1 MPDDERFHLQD
12 PKYGKVKDLCK
23 SLGYASDGKKN
34 PRSMHSLSLKTTR
47 FRKKF
52 VENTPEL
59 LKFPLAHDSTKAQSC
74 ASRFLTSNTH
84 LFEDSAEAQAFSWPT
99 YPADELRSVYH
110 NHNHNHISLSV
121 TDSNPRLKDN
131 LAKLMC
137 TQEFL
142 YRKNVCYAES
152 KDKVLFQSVLFRAWL
167 ISETE
172 GSRRNRR

>member
-1 MPDDERFHLQD
+1 MPDDGRCHLHD
-12 PKYGKVKDLCK
+12 PKYGKVKELCK
-23 SLGYASDGKKN
+23 SLGYASDGKKT

-52 VENTPEL
+52 VENLPEL
-59 LKFPLAHDSTKAQSC
+59 LRFPLEHDSAEAQAC
-74 ASRFLTSNTH
+74 ASRFLTSNSH
-84 LFEDSAEAQAFSWPT
+84 LFEDSSEAQAFSWPT

-110 NHNHNHISLSV
+110 NRISLSV

-152 KDKVLFQSVLFRAWL
+152 KDKVLF
-167 ISETE
+167 
-172 GSRRNRR
+172 